1 MKTNIIRQLLLLLL
15 LCFGKPVLA
24 EQVSPDGKATQ
35 LFNEFNKQ
43 VYQIRV
49 IDIASGDKSSIG
61 SGFQVSANGYVAT
74 NFHVVSSYIHEPEK
88 YRLEYVSHNG
98 ITGALEVKGIDVI
111 HDLAVLKA
119 EKLAANHFNFRR
131 ESIAKGDRIFS
142 MGNPQ
147 DLGMTIIEGNYNGL
161 LKNSRFKKI
170 LFSGSL
176 NPGMSGGPALDING
190 LIVGVNVSKATRGE
204 QLSFL
209 VPVQYLST
217 LVQQVQTTAA
227 SNSSNQIESFQKVI
241 ESTLHEDQDEFFQ
254 TILSQPFLTDSF
266 GDLKLPTRLSP
277 TLNCWGHS
285 VDDEEIKYNSF
296 HQHCKLDDQ
305 IYISNDFY
313 TGDFAYDYE
322 WLTTSKLNPLQFY
335 DALEQRYSH
344 TKLYNLSGKK
354 HATGYQCKSDFVRV
368 ADSSWKVSSCFRAYK
383 DYKGLYDALLLMAL
397 VERNDK
403 AAILKIGAAGISKQ
417 NATLLFKKFMESIEW
432 QH

>member
-1 MKTNIIRQLLLLLL
+1 MADET
-15 LCFGKPVLA
+15 
-24 EQVSPDGKATQ
+24 SPDGKATQ

-61 SGFQVSANGYVAT
+61 SGFQVSADGYMAT
-74 NFHVVSSYIHEPEK
+74 NFHVVSSFIHEPEK

-98 ITGALEVKGIDVI
+98 VTGPLEVKGVDVI

-119 EKLAANHFNFRR
+119 KKLAANHFQFRL

-161 LKNSRFKKI
+161 VKNSRFKKI

-190 LIVGVNVSKATRGE
+190 NIIGVNVSKATRGE

-209 VPVQYLST
+209 VPVQYLNN
-217 LVQQVQTTAA
+217 LVKQVETTVT
-227 SNSSNQIESFQKVI
+227 SDDSKQDKNFKKII
-241 ESTLHEDQDEFFQ
+241 ESTLHKDQDEFFKK
-254 TILSQPFLTDSF
+254 ISSQPFLTDSF
-266 GDLKLPTRLSP
+266 GDLKLPTKLSP

-305 IYISNDFY
+305 IYIDNDFY
-313 TGDFAYDYE
+313 TGDFSYDYE

-344 TKLYNLSGKK
+344 IKLYNSSGKK
-354 HATGYQCKSDFVRV
+354 HTTAYQCKSDFVNI
-368 ADSSWKVSSCFRAYK
+368 AESSWKISSCFRAYK
-383 DYKGLYDALLLMAL
+383 SYKGLYDALLLMAL
-397 VERNDK
+397 VDRNDK